1 MEPRRVYGKNHWYHE
16 TQSRTQHSDVM
27 PLVPEAAHVDDRFL
41 LDLALP
47 ETLLCANQRWFQAA
61 SELANTLFPDAV
73 TVSRLRTFSAYD
85 RLSTAL
91 TVAQVSG
98 VQRLC
103 NHYAARLAPLPG
115 PDSSRESNR
124 RLAQIT
130 EYARQLASSP
140 SIITPRA
147 RQQLDDVGLTL
158 HDIILINQIVGFV
171 GFQARVIAIFQAQ
184 LGFPVRWIPGMP
196 TQEDADAERF
206 SDESPQWQTDLSVVD
221 AHQANTPQGETLAR
235 WQHQAELHALAPVLA
250 HEETLLAS
258 LGELLAALTSNHP
271 LLPLSALIPA
281 RINGSVSCFN
291 YYSGLWQGANG
302 LPEAVRNGERA
313 IQAWSH
319 HHPRER
325 AVAVATQLLTRAPD
339 RFSAAQLTPLIEQG
353 LSTSDAITLLTWSA
367 LSGWLNR
374 LRIAFGAAQQV
385 T

>member
-1 MEPRRVYGKNHWYHE
+1 
-16 TQSRTQHSDVM
+16 M

-41 LDLALP
+41 LDLTLPDAL
-47 ETLLCANQRWFQAA
+47 LNANLRWLDAA
-61 SELANTLFPDAV
+61 RKLANLLFPD
-73 TVSRLRTFSAYD
+73 TVPVNRLRTFSDYD

-103 NHYAARLAPLPG
+103 NHYAARLAPLQG

-124 RLAQIT
+124 RLAQMT

-147 RQQLDDVGLTL
+147 RQQLDGVGLTL

-171 GFQARVIAIFQAQ
+171 GFQARVVALFQAH

-196 TQEDADAERF
+196 VQEDSDADRF
-206 SDESPQWQTDLSVVD
+206 NNESTLWHTDLAVIE
-221 AHQANTPQGETLAR
+221 AHQANTPQGEALSR
-235 WQHQAELHALAPVLA
+235 WQNLPELHTLAPVLA
-250 HEETLLAS
+250 HEETLLAGF
-258 LGELLAALTSNHP
+258 GELLDALTFTHP

-291 YYSGLWQGANG
+291 YNSGLWQGASG

-313 IQAWSH
+313 ILAWSH
-319 HHPRER
+319 NFPCER
-325 AVAVATQLLTRAPD
+325 ALAQATQLLTRAPD
-339 RFSAAQLTPLIEQG
+339 RFSAAQLNPLIEHG
-353 LSTSDAITLLTWSA
+353 LSTPDAITLLTWSA

-374 LRIAFGAAQQV
+374 LHIALGAAQQV

>member
-1 MEPRRVYGKNHWYHE
+1 MEPRRVSGKNHWYHE

-47 ETLLCANQRWFQAA
+47 DALLSANQRWLSAA
-61 SELANTLFPDAV
+61 RTLANQLFPDAV
-73 TVSRLRTFSAYD
+73 SVNRLRTFSDYD

-91 TVAQVSG
+91 TVAQVCG

-147 RQQLDDVGLTL
+147 RQQLDDVGMTL

-171 GFQARVIAIFQAQ
+171 GFQARIIALFQAHM
-184 LGFPVRWIPGMP
+184 GFPVRWIPGMP
-196 TQEDADAERF
+196 VQEDADPDRF
-206 SDESPQWQTDLSVVD
+206 TSDSTRWHTDLEVIE
-221 AHQANTPQGETLAR
+221 AHQANTPQGEALSR
-235 WQHQAELHALAPVLA
+235 WQNLAELHALAPVLA
-250 HEETLLAS
+250 HEETLLAG
-258 LGELLAALTSNHP
+258 LGELLNALTFTHP

-291 YYSGLWQGANG
+291 YNSGLWQGASG

-313 IQAWSH
+313 ILAWSH
-319 HHPRER
+319 HYPCER
-325 AVAVATQLLTRAPD
+325 ALAQAAQLLTRAPD
-339 RFSAAQLTPLIEQG
+339 RFSAAQMSPLIDHG
-353 LSTSDAITLLTWSA
+353 VSTPDAIALLAWTA
-367 LSGWLNR
+367 FSGWLNR
-374 LRIAFGAAQQV
+374 LRIALGSAQQV

>member
-1 MEPRRVYGKNHWYHE
+1 MEPRHVSGKNHWYHE
-16 TQSRTQHSDVM
+16 TQSRTQNSDVM

-47 ETLLCANQRWFQAA
+47 DALFNASQQWLNAA
-61 SELANTLFPDAV
+61 RQLANTLFPDAV
-73 TVSRLRTFSAYD
+73 ATSRLRTFSAYD

-130 EYARQLASSP
+130 QYARQLASSP

-147 RQQLDDVGLTL
+147 RQQLDDVGLTQ
-158 HDIILINQIVGFV
+158 HDIILINQVVGFV
-171 GFQARVIAIFQAQ
+171 CFQARVIALFQAYM
-184 LGFPVRWIPGMP
+184 GFPVRWIPGMP
-196 TQEDADAERF
+196 VQEDADAGPF
-206 SDESPQWQTDLSVVD
+206 LDEHSPWHTDMDGLE
-221 AHQANTPQGETLAR
+221 AHQANTPQGEALAR
-235 WQHQAELHALAPVLA
+235 WQQVPELATLAPVLA
-250 HEETLLAS
+250 LEESVLNR
-258 LGELLAALTSNHP
+258 LGELINALSFTHP
-271 LLPLSALIPA
+271 LQPLFALIPA

-291 YYSGLWQGANG
+291 HYSTQWQGASG
-302 LPEAVRNGERA
+302 LPDAVRNGERA
-313 IQAWSH
+313 IQAWCH
-319 HHPRER
+319 HYPCER
-325 AVAVATQLLTRAPD
+325 AVAQATQLLTRAPD
-339 RFSAAQLTPLIEQG
+339 RFSAAQLSPLIEQG
-353 LSTSDAITLLTWSA
+353 LSTPDAITLLAWSA

-374 LRIAFGAAQQV
+374 LRIALGSAQQV